1 MQFELDRGADKAG
14 EPHLADMTRAAITRL
29 SQNPE
34 GFVLMVE
41 GGRIDHAHHGGNAIR
56 ALEDAMAFDLAIA
69 TALEMTNP
77 EDTLII
83 VTADHSHTLTI
94 AGYPQRGNPI
104 LGLAVSGMGGE
115 GGSTGIDGLPYTTL
129 SYANGPGA
137 CRETGKDAEGK
148 PVYDC
153 TRQDLTGV
161 DTYAPDFRQ
170 PALVPLYSETH
181 GGEDVAALASG
192 PGANLMTGVI
202 EQNEI
207 FHIMARALGLVPAP
221 GN

>member
-1 MQFELDRGADKAG
+1 
-14 EPHLADMTRAAITRL
+14 
-29 SQNPE
+29 
-34 GFVLMVE
+34 
-41 GGRIDHAHHGGNAIR
+41 
-56 ALEDAMAFDLAIA
+56 
-69 TALEMTNP
+69 
-77 EDTLII
+77 
-83 VTADHSHTLTI
+83 
-94 AGYPQRGNPI
+94 
-104 LGLAVSGMGGE
+104 SGMGGE